1 MNTRNG
7 KDLLLTLLLIAG
19 GFGAVF
25 ALSGRLEAARPP
37 MPEGFEDQDLALQ
50 GARVRGFALGM
61 EGLAAD
67 WYWMQSLQYIGNK
80 ILKNPGIK
88 VSLDNLTPLN
98 PRLLY
103 PYLDNA
109 TTLDPKFNAPY
120 HYGAVVLPAI
130 DPKQAVLIA
139 EKGIANNPGDF
150 RLYQHLGFIY
160 WKLGDYEKAAEVYD
174 RASKVEGAPAF
185 LKMMVAQ
192 MRTEG
197 GSRGTARAIYQEM
210 YDSAENTQTRELA
223 ELRLKELDSFEDRD
237 EIRAALNR
245 FRERNGRCVA
255 NWAELLPSLVGV
267 KLPRGRQFLI
277 DRNNQ
282 LLDPTL
288 VPYYLDREKCD
299 VSVDLAKSKIPT

>member
-1 MNTRNG
+1 MNTRNA
-7 KDLLLTLLLIAG
+7 KDLILTLLLVAA

-37 MPEGFEDQDLALQ
+37 MPEGFEDQDLELH
-50 GARVRGFALGM
+50 GARLKGFSLGM

-80 ILKNPGIK
+80 ILKNREIK

-109 TTLDPKFNAPY
+109 TTLDPKFTAPY

-130 DPKQAVLIA
+130 DPKLAVLIA
-139 EKGIANNPGDF
+139 EKGIANNPEDF

-160 WKLGDYEKAAEVYD
+160 WKLGDYQKAAEVYE
-174 RASKVEGAPAF
+174 RASKITGAPPF

-192 MRTEG
+192 MRSAG
-197 GSRGTARAIYQEM
+197 GSRETARAVYQEM
-210 YDSAENTQTRELA
+210 YDSAENTQTRDLA
-223 ELRLKELDSFEDRD
+223 DLRLKELDSFEDRD
-237 EIRAALNR
+237 EIRAALAR
-245 FRERNGRCVA
+245 FRERTGRCAA
-255 NWAELLPSLVGV
+255 NWGELIPYLTGV

-277 DRNNQ
+277 DKNNQ

-288 VPYYLDREKCD
+288 VPYVLDREKCD
-299 VSVDLAKSKIPT
+299 VSIDLAKSKIPN